1 MHRKGS
7 TDAAGHCSDPSP
19 AILVESNSTR
29 TESCS
34 VIRPHRKLSSQA
46 DCRKTANDNVS
57 RRIMCP
63 KRVVRAGLEI
73 SCPVSLQGWQLDQVR
88 AVGKP
93 CPIPI
98 SPKNFQAHPTQFPCD
113 GITGEEA
120 RESDDIHLEGEAS
133 RFSVIAGPRNQA
145 NRGTDQDDAGS
156 SKSDSALSLGD
167 VPPAPWRSRAD
178 FFHGISHV
186 IFESPREKVVKI
198 ALKNA
203 VKISASL

>member
-1 MHRKGS
+1 
-7 TDAAGHCSDPSP
+7 
-19 AILVESNSTR
+19 
-29 TESCS
+29 
-34 VIRPHRKLSSQA
+34 
-46 DCRKTANDNVS
+46 
-57 RRIMCP
+57 MCP

-133 RFSVIAGPRNQA
+133 RFSVIAGPGFDPPRN
-145 NRGTDQDDAGS
+145 RSGTRILTGLKVAFQS
-156 SKSDSALSLGD
+156 NSLGMYL
-167 VPPAPWRSRAD
+167 PQ
-178 FFHGISHV
+178 
-186 IFESPREKVVKI
+186 
-198 ALKNA
+198 L
-203 VKISASL
+203 